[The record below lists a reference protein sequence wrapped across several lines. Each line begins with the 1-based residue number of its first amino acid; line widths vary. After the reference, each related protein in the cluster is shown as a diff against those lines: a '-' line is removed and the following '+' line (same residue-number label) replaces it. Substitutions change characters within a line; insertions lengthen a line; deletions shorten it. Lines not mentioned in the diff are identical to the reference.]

1 MLRVS
6 PYGPEHLPLALAS
19 FVGSSCGAAKS
30 QLAKNCL
37 TQEIPAQSSAKTLP
51 EMLISIIITFDII
64 IIIT

>member
-1 MLRVS
+1 MAQSIFLSPLRVS
-6 PYGPEHLPLALAS
+6 LALHVELRS
-19 FVGSSCGAAKS
+19 LN

-64 IIIT
+64 IIT